1 MSGNSRAGVAAETY
15 ELCGVCYRSGLMP
28 KLVQSL
34 VFLALLSA
42 VLCGPV
48 LWVALRL
55 RRAGDW
61 TALRPLRRVWLAQTV
76 AAALLMGGADLAGAA
91 HLQQWLLA
99 ILLAVSLGGA
109 AAFWAWRRARHW
121 LAR

>member
-1 MSGNSRAGVAAETY
+1 
-15 ELCGVCYRSGLMP
+15 MP

-48 LWVALRL
+48 LYVALRL
-55 RRAGDW
+55 RRAGD
-61 TALRPLRRVWLAQTV
+61 TASLRPLRSVWLAQAV
-76 AAALLMGGADLAGAA
+76 VAALLMGAADLAEPA

-109 AAFWAWRRARHW
+109 AAFWTWRRTRRW